1 MKRYETEGRRRVRS
15 REVRILV
22 VESFVLKKKREYERE
37 EEEEATVR
45 IIDGR
50 ASSLGALHGVS
61 VISALATVDC
71 RASMRLTPFS
81 VPRAPSKLTLLLE
94 SGYKDCFL
102 RV

>member
-50 ASSLGALHGVS
+50 ASSVGALHGVS